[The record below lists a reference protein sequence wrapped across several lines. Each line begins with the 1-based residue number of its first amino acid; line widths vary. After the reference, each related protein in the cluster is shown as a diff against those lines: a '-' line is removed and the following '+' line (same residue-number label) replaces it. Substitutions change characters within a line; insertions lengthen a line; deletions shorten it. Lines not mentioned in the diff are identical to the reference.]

1 MSDKV
6 AAKVSGSRHIKK
18 SSRKGSRKSSKGSN
32 KKDALNFNAIL
43 NDLPNQGASLQ
54 QQMMGNPMGNMPMG
68 GMGGM
73 PMGGMGDMMGYPMGN
88 PMGGMGG
95 MPMGGMPMG
104 GMGDMM
110 GMGGMPMGGMGGP
123 MMMGA
128 QDIKNVDPLH
138 VQYMA
143 PLNPQMNSNNYGIGA
158 ETSMLTSQQSGL
170 AKQFN
175 GMNIQAPASQQAHAQ
190 APQQYA
196 PAGSQMYGG
205 YYGSRR
211 I

>member
-18 SSRKGSRKSSKGSN
+18 GSRKGSRKSSKGAN
-32 KKDALNFNAIL
+32 KKDALNFNSIL
-43 NDLPNQGASLQ
+43 NDLPMGNQGANLQ
-54 QQMMGNPMGNMPMG
+54 QQMMGNPMG
-68 GMGGM
+68 GM
-73 PMGGMGDMMGYPMGN
+73 PMGGMDMGMGGMMGN
-88 PMGGMGG
+88 PMGGMPMGDMGG
-95 MPMGGMPMG
+95 MMGNPMGGMPMG
-104 GMGDMM
+104 GM

-143 PLNPQMNSNNYGIGA
+143 PLNPQMNANNYGIGA
-158 ETSMLTSQQSGL
+158 ETAMQGSQQSGL

-175 GMNIQAPASQQAHAQ
+175 GMNIQAPAPQQA
-190 APQQYA
+190 PPQYA

-205 YYGSRR
+205 FYGSRR